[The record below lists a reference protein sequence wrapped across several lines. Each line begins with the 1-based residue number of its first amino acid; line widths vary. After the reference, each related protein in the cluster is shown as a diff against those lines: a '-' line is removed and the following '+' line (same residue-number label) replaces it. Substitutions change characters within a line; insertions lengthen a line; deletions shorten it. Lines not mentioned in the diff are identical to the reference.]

1 MPWNKETGLSHC
13 VRVVSLQSDII
24 FSALRWDGIY
34 NWRERFFK
42 KKLAH
47 FKIKISNEAQVK
59 DILENNTVKITV
71 KKCSILN
78 QFLK

>member
-1 MPWNKETGLSHC
+1 MVYITDKK
-13 VRVVSLQSDII
+13 D
-24 FSALRWDGIY
+24 
-34 NWRERFFK
+34 FFKK

-47 FKIKISNEAQVK
+47 FRIKISNEAQVK